1 MYQWLRDGA
10 PIPGATSTTYTTP
23 ALSGADNNSKY
34 SVRVTN
40 TLNTVTSPEATA
52 YVRSAPVDTAPWWN
66 TGFDFRVPLSVSPD
80 PVARTDK
87 VISQQLNF
95 SSLMA
100 SAGAGGP
107 TFDPNSIRVVEVNN
121 AGVVID
127 PSVVYQFDPGFS
139 YNAASNAT
147 GTLVWQL
154 EGVTAPGVSRSYFV
168 YFDKTSKAHPAPVFP
183 KQLTRSTTT
192 DEGFPAYRFDLADG
206 SKWYFHTS
214 DGGGFSSIVDRDG
227 NDWLGWSTATG
238 TSGDFRGFPNSTK
251 PPAGYFHPGR
261 PGVTV
266 TTLLSEGPL
275 RVTFETRALDNT
287 WIAVWSMY
295 PTHTEFEMNRA
306 STNYWVLYEG
316 QPGGEFDAGDFIRRS
331 DGVQVPSSGTFE
343 SDIAGDEWMYAADP
357 ADNRSFFMA
366 HGQDDGSV
374 ESYRQLDNKMTV
386 LGFGRGG
393 SSLNFPYLQKLH
405 NGKPQTFAAG
415 LADSVD
421 AASTGAHI
429 VESYKAP
436 AIAVGS
442 SSSRAASTSTGPLSD
457 GFNGPVLD
465 PMWTLV
471 DPVGDTT
478 VAMTGTAVELTIP
491 AGPAH
496 DLWTGRNSAPRLMQT
511 VDDTDFDV
519 AVGFD
524 SVPHRSVPGPRAA
537 VLAGSVELG
546 AHHHRH
552 RVELD
557 EGRGVQDGQR
567 KSHADLHQGPAWCSA
582 DPPAC
587 HSNG

>member
-1 MYQWLRDGA
+1 M
-10 PIPGATSTTYTTP
+10 
-23 ALSGADNNSKY
+23 
-34 SVRVTN
+34 
-40 TLNTVTSPEATA
+40 TSPEATVF
-52 YVRSAPVDTAPWWN
+52 VRPSPVETAPWWDE
-66 TGFDFRVPLSVSPD
+66 GFDFRVPLTVSPD

-87 VISQQLNF
+87 VVSQQLNF

-100 SAGAGGP
+100 SAGSGGP
-107 TFDPNSIRVVEVNN
+107 TFDPNSIRVVEVDN

-127 PSVVYQFDPGFS
+127 SSVVYQFDPAFS
-139 YNAASNAT
+139 YNAQSNAT

-154 EGVTAPGVSRSYFV
+154 EGDTAPGTSRSYFV
-168 YFDKTSKAHPAPVFP
+168 YFDKTSKGHTAPTFA
-183 KQLTRSTTT
+183 KQLTRTVTT

-227 NDWLGWSTATG
+227 NDWLGWSTAAG
-238 TSGDFRGFPNSTK
+238 TAGDFRGFPNSTK

-261 PGVTV
+261 PGQSV

-275 RVTFETRALDNT
+275 RVTFETRAPDNT
-287 WIAVWSMY
+287 WIVVWSMY

-306 STNYWVLYEG
+306 NTNYWVLYEG
-316 QPGGEFDAGDFIRRS
+316 QPGGEFDSSDFIRRS
-331 DGVQVPSSGTFE
+331 DGVQVASNGTFE

-393 SSLNFPYLQKLH
+393 SNLNFPYLQKLY

-421 AASTGAHI
+421 PATTGAHI

-436 AIAVGS
+436 SIAVGS
-442 SSSRAASTSTGPLSD
+442 SSFRGVGGSLGPFSD

-478 VAMTGTAVELTIP
+478 VAMTGTAVELDHPSGTSP
-491 AGPAH
+491 RPVDRTELRPTPDADRRRHRFRRCRRVRLRTHRAVAGSRP
-496 DLWTGRNSAPRLMQT
+496 
-511 VDDTDFDV
+511 
-519 AVGFD
+519 
-524 SVPHRSVPGPRAA
+524 A

-546 AHHHRH
+546 SHRH
-552 RVELD
+552 RRRWRTRRRSRSTRWSMALP
-557 EGRGVQDGQR
+557 RGSSPGTFPG
-567 KSHADLHQGPAWCSA
+567 SH
-582 DPPAC
+582 
-587 HSNG
+587 